1 MQDMG
6 NLTFD
11 ADEIVKRSYEIVS
24 RVIEGKTPEGKVIQR
39 CVIATGDLGIRDL
52 IIFKG
57 NAVQEGIRAILG
69 NSDVVVDV
77 RMVLAGINKRK
88 FSGDISVAVDYGD
101 DEKLTRAMSGIY
113 SLRDRIDDS
122 IVVIGNAPSALIAVC
137 DLIMRGIKPKLV
149 IGTPVGF
156 VNAAESKEMLRELD
170 VPSITTVGTRG
181 GSTLAVAI
189 FNALVNLAYE
199 RSD

>member
-6 NLTFD
+6 DLTFD
-11 ADEIVKRSYEIVS
+11 ANEIVKRSYEIV
-24 RVIEGKTPEGKVIQR
+24 RKIVPGKTPEEKIVQR
-39 CVIATGDLGIRDL
+39 CVIATGDFGIKDL
-52 IIFKG
+52 IVFKG
-57 NAVQEGIRAILG
+57 DAVKEGIKAILDG
-69 NSDVVVDV
+69 SNLICDVK
-77 RMVLAGINKRK
+77 MVSAGINKRR
-88 FSGDISVAVDYGD
+88 FDGNVFVAVEHGD

-113 SLRDRIDDS
+113 RLKDKMDGA

-137 DLIMRGIKPKLV
+137 KLINEGVRPKLV

-156 VNAAESKEMLRELD
+156 INAAESKEMLRELD
-170 VPSITTVGTRG
+170 VPSVTTRGMRG

-189 FNALVNLAYE
+189 FNALVNLAYD